1 MAQKGCCFNSSPLT
15 YDPSRKK
22 KEESREWLPYEKSK
36 RFLRL
41 DCVILARTIIFDN
54 LEQQDSLGKQMFSW
68 KFYHKF
74 TQKIR
79 VWLVMKRIDIGQ
91 AVNRPSSYSCILR
104 INPAGPYILVNTLP
118 DYI

>member
-1 MAQKGCCFNSSPLT
+1 M

-22 KEESREWLPYEKSK
+22 NGGSREWLPYEESK

-41 DCVILARTIIFDN
+41 DCVILARAITTWN
-54 LEQQDSLGKQMFSW
+54 SRSVWRKQMFSW

-74 TQKIR
+74 TPKKIR

-91 AVNRPSSYSCILR
+91 AINRPSSYSCILR

-118 DYI
+118 DSI